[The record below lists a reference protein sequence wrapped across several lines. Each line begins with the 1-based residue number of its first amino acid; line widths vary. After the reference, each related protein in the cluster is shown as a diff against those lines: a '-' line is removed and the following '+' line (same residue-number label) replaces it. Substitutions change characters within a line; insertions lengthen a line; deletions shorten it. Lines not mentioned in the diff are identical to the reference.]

1 MNGTSRR
8 LQPPQA
14 AVTKKKDK
22 TYSDGEP
29 FDALHYLQ
37 AKILLKADSL
47 TSVDAFRRFGT
58 LVRRT
63 AKSMKIDFIDD
74 PAAGQSPRVRE
85 VVFVDTP
92 DFRLYLN
99 GYMLRRRISYVDGFP
114 AGDPEIVFKFRHADL
129 DRAAALDVRPRIP
142 GHFRTKFKVQA
153 LPANG
158 NVGAYRTLYSHTSQ
172 FGVSQV
178 HEGDR
183 LAMATLT
190 RVFPALSRLK
200 TSKEERVTLV
210 NEGIIE
216 ELLLPL
222 GKLDFGKGIVAK
234 TNVALWRTRGEHVPI
249 VGEYAF
255 QLKFNRRDD
264 VPRKTEQRVKDF
276 FVGLQYDVK
285 DWIQLGTTKTGLVY
299 RLKGRAIEQQ
309 E

>member
-1 MNGTSRR
+1 VNGTSRR
-8 LQPPQA
+8 LQPPRA

-99 GYMLRRRISYVDGFP
+99 GFMLRRRISYVNGFP
-114 AGDPEIVFKFRHADL
+114 AGDPQIVFKFRHAEL
-129 DRAAALDVRPRIP
+129 DRAAALDVRPRIS

-264 VPRKTEQRVKDF
+264 VPRRAEQHVKDF

-299 RLKGRAIEQQ
+299 RLKGRAIERQ